1 MSFAYDSPPAELR
14 AHPAARR
21 RAGMVLAGLA
31 IAALVG
37 GAGCASSSAKP
48 DAKTPAVDGNNGKGC
63 AANATKST
71 DGGFCLTLPASMKP
85 KDPYDKDES
94 SRRYDYTDGNG
105 KSLTVVVTKMDDP
118 SKWDS
123 EVQLRTDEANKPTN
137 KDKQVT
143 DLPGGGKFMSWVE
156 EDGTMWITALAHKDT
171 KLFFC
176 RTSGK
181 PADTELV
188 DACKSMRP
196 L

>member
-1 MSFAYDSPPAELR
+1 MSFADHPPLAERR
-14 AHPAARR
+14 ARPAAHRH
-21 RAGMVLAGLA
+21 AGTVLAGLA
-31 IAALVG
+31 VAALLG
-37 GAGCASSSAKP
+37 GAGCSNPSAKP
-48 DAKTPAVDGNNGKGC
+48 DAKTPAVNGNNGKGC

-71 DGGFCLTLPASMKP
+71 DGGFCLTLPASMKA
-85 KDPYDKDES
+85 KDPFDKNES
-94 SRRYDYTDGNG
+94 SREYDYKDDNG

-123 EVQLRTDEANKPTN
+123 EVQVRTDEANKPTN

-156 EDGTMWITALAHKDT
+156 EDGSMWVTTLAHNDA

-176 RTSGK
+176 RTSGR
-181 PADTELV
+181 PADPELV

>member
-1 MSFAYDSPPAELR
+1 MSFAYDSQPVELR

-37 GAGCASSSAKP
+37 GAGCSNSSAKP
-48 DAKTPAVDGNNGKGC
+48 DAKVPAANGNNGNGC
-63 AANATKST
+63 ADNATKST
-71 DGGFCLTLPASMKP
+71 DGGFCITLPASMKP

-94 SRRYDYTDGNG
+94 SREYDYKDGNG
-105 KSLTVVVTKMDDP
+105 KSLTVVVTTMEDA

-123 EVQLRTDEANKPTN
+123 EVQVRTGEANKPTN
-137 KDKQVT
+137 KEKQVT
-143 DLPGGGKFMSWVE
+143 DLPGDGKFMSWVE
-156 EDGTMWITALAHKDT
+156 EDGSMWVTALAHKDT

-181 PADTELV
+181 PADPELV
-188 DACKSMRP
+188 DAGKSMRP